1 LAWHFYQFSFGNLIT
16 QVYSLD
22 LRIFRWINRG
32 FNHPVLDQFFNLL
45 ADGKLWTPILLI
57 LGAILIFKG
66 RDKAKFWVALTLL
79 SIGIGDPLISN
90 PLKHFFDRARPYQAV
105 EGVREVSP
113 GPSGNRWQAAVRIS
127 GIPEE
132 DVQHGRSMPSSHV
145 ANATAAAMSAR
156 LIWGPALRW
165 PWILVALA
173 ALGRVYTGDHY
184 PSDVLASIPL
194 AMLYTWL
201 IGQGANHLWG
211 KLGPKLFPK
220 VAARMPSLLF
230 RK

>member
-32 FNHPVLDQFFNLL
+32 LNHPVLDQFFNLL

-57 LGAILIFKG
+57 LAAILIFKG
-66 RDKAKFWVALTLL
+66 RDKARVWVVLTLL
-79 SIGIGDPLISN
+79 SISIGDPLISN

-113 GPSGNRWQAAVRIS
+113 GPSGNRWQAVVRIS

-156 LIWGPALRW
+156 LVWGPSLRW
-165 PWILVALA
+165 PWYLVGLA

-184 PSDVLASIPL
+184 PTDVLASIPL
-194 AMLYTWL
+194 AILYTWL
-201 IGQGANHLWG
+201 IGQLADRLWRQV
-211 KLGPKLFPK
+211 GPKWLPK
-220 VAARMPSLLF
+220 LAARMPSLLF

>member
-1 LAWHFYQFSFGNLIT
+1 MIT

-57 LGAILIFKG
+57 LAGILIFRG
-66 RDKAKFWVALTLL
+66 RDKAKAWVALTLL

-90 PLKHFFDRARPYQAV
+90 PLKHFFDRARPYEAV

-113 GPSGNRWQAAVRIS
+113 GPSGNRWQAVVRIS

-156 LIWGPALRW
+156 LVWGPALRW
-165 PWILVALA
+165 PWFLVALA

-201 IGQGANHLWG
+201 IGQLADRIWRQA
-211 KLGPKLFPK
+211 GPKLLPK
-220 VAARMPSLLF
+220 LAARIPSLLF
-230 RK
+230 KK